1 MRPKHTKA
9 GAFHAFYNY
18 FPATILVGHGNDLV
32 EVSVGEKF
40 VPRKQPR
47 RRRCRMTSLKW
58 GCVESQ
64 HSAHPLSLIRDSPFR
79 ATCAKPLKRK
89 CNQPSASVMILNLDR
104 TETIAPVRVVSRRS
118 TG

>member
-47 RRRCRMTSLKW
+47 RRRCRMTSLRW
-58 GCVESQ
+58 GVSKVSIRHTLF
-64 HSAHPLSLIRDSPFR
+64 HSYGIL
-79 ATCAKPLKRK
+79 
-89 CNQPSASVMILNLDR
+89 PSAP
-104 TETIAPVRVVSRRS
+104 PVQSH
-118 TG
+118 